1 MKRLSICFLLLLLF
15 LVTAVSLVSCKSQ
28 KVQELV
34 KENEQLHAKNEALRN
49 ENAEL
54 RTQNEELKRKLAE
67 LESKDAGRKSKEE
80 QIGQSA
86 REAVKA
92 LQKLEARCM
101 VGVSYIDYARE
112 LGETLYQV
120 KSFLESPESAKTTK
134 LSDSI
139 KKTIFH
145 YIMLKEVWDYEIK
158 YPKGRKIY
166 KRDLYER
173 ISSLYP
179 NAPLDDIES
188 TKRAILDEAFSE
200 LKEGVSLLPK

>member
-1 MKRLSICFLLLLLF
+1 
-15 LVTAVSLVSCKSQ
+15 
-28 KVQELV
+28 V